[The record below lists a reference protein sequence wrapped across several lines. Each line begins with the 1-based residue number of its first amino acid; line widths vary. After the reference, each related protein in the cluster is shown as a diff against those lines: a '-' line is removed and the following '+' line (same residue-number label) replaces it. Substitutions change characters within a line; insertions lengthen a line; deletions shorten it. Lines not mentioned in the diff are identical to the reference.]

1 MSYTKTT
8 WVNNTTPINETN
20 LNKIESGIKNNDI
33 NIGEENYDNTK
44 TYEVGDIVRYNE
56 KIYKCI
62 TAITTAENFDISK
75 WEQTNIVEIVQSEK
89 SKIYELIEAISTPI
103 VGEGEYITLNDTA
116 EKRFEKFDIEGNSK
130 QEATPSP
137 DYPSEVKSCGSNVN
151 LIEETFEGYNINAKG
166 AFEKTN
172 GYDMQI
178 AKLKAN
184 IKYTLN
190 ADTYVFG
197 YYNEKPTIASI
208 TYDKSKV
215 VLPQSLNTII
225 PTRDGYI
232 SFRTDKT
239 DNNKKIK
246 LVEGTEVGEYSPYG
260 QGCINEVVFNIQMF
274 NKANE
279 IVGQLINS
287 SGVASTNENWNT
299 SEYISVKKGST
310 ICWSYETVGAGQ
322 LTINEFNDAKSFI
335 KQTYADYRNNNG
347 NELVVTLSND
357 TSYVRVGYRN
367 DLTCDNLV
375 LEYGNKRSGSREYK
389 ESQTYTIPTQQPFRS
404 IGDTRDKFI
413 LKENGKWYEHHP
425 VIRKIFDGT
434 ENWTFNESSINPFG
448 VVLSGVTK
456 LTDSQ
461 SNAPN
466 CISNYFTTV
475 AWSETASGGK
485 FYESEFLMT
494 SLTDNNLR
502 IRNNNYSTLNDFKSW
517 LAEQYNAR
525 TPVYV
530 DYILKTP
537 LDIECTSE
545 QTEILNQMYIKAKS
559 YKGVTHIHS
568 NDEVSPNCYVEAVK
582 DLTTLIQ

>member
-1 MSYTKTT
+1 M
-8 WVNNTTPINETN
+8 
-20 LNKIESGIKNNDI
+20 
-33 NIGEENYDNTK
+33 
-44 TYEVGDIVRYNE
+44 
-56 KIYKCI
+56 
-62 TAITTAENFDISK
+62 
-75 WEQTNIVEIVQSEK
+75 
-89 SKIYELIEAISTPI
+89 
-103 VGEGEYITLNDTA
+103 
-116 EKRFEKFDIEGNSK
+116 
-130 QEATPSP
+130 
-137 DYPSEVKSCGSNVN
+137 
-151 LIEETFEGYNINAKG
+151 
-166 AFEKTN
+166 
-172 GYDMQI
+172 
-178 AKLKAN
+178 
-184 IKYTLN
+184 
-190 ADTYVFG
+190 
-197 YYNEKPTIASI
+197 
-208 TYDKSKV
+208 
-215 VLPQSLNTII
+215 
-225 PTRDGYI
+225 
-232 SFRTDKT
+232 
-239 DNNKKIK
+239 
-246 LVEGTEVGEYSPYG
+246 
-260 QGCINEVVFNIQMF
+260 
-274 NKANE
+274 
-279 IVGQLINS
+279 
-287 SGVASTNENWNT
+287 
-299 SEYISVKKGST
+299 
-310 ICWSYETVGAGQ
+310 
-322 LTINEFNDAKSFI
+322 
-335 KQTYADYRNNNG
+335 
-347 NELVVTLSND
+347 
-357 TSYVRVGYRN
+357 
-367 DLTCDNLV
+367 V